1 MRNQEE
7 KEQRMRERE
16 KYSGCKCIGN
26 MNRSYVGSHI
36 KVHWWVAGPLFWEY
50 PQLKSDR
57 CHVNT
62 HIFVHLK
69 RDTRDLNQWGRSPS
83 EKILLTSSFVLLVL
97 RQCECRQRYERTSQH
112 EQISWYIHK
121 KLKMSKENI
130 IMFHNICNA
139 FACKHMK
146 TNVSAKECEYYV
158 LFGSQMS

>member
-1 MRNQEE
+1 
-7 KEQRMRERE
+7 MRERE

-130 IMFHNICNA
+130 EMSLGFDPPNQQKHITYA
-139 FACKHMK
+139 FVCKRMK
-146 TNVSAKECEYYV
+146 TNVWEEEC
-158 LFGSQMS
+158 